1 MSGRGRRAALPPT
14 GYRRA
19 PVIDADGLV
28 VRPVSGAGAELGVWD
43 FRDCPG
49 PEDFR
54 RPLVAAL
61 VEQGRDW
68 DSADTW
74 RSQARMLRMFFREAA
89 AADPPI
95 ASAGQVTTDWWKAWV
110 GDAHNRRVLAAVL
123 RRVPDL
129 PEVTRV
135 FMEKPQRQSAARR
148 VRGSKQ
154 AHTRAELTTV
164 RAAAAATVRAGRLR
178 IAANTALLE
187 RWRTGRIDRGDPD
200 RVLGELL
207 DVLAR
212 TGDLPR
218 EQGKG
223 QQVARLVERA
233 FGYQGTPAALTRTAC
248 PGRQPPP
255 PGPRGPEGVPDLQP

>member
-1 MSGRGRRAALPPT
+1 M
-14 GYRRA
+14 
-19 PVIDADGLV
+19 
-28 VRPVSGAGAELGVWD
+28 
-43 FRDCPG
+43 
-49 PEDFR
+49 
-54 RPLVAAL
+54 
-61 VEQGRDW
+61 
-68 DSADTW
+68 
-74 RSQARMLRMFFREAA
+74 
-89 AADPPI
+89 
-95 ASAGQVTTDWWKAWV
+95 
-110 GDAHNRRVLAAVL
+110 LAAVL

-148 VRGSKQ
+148 VGGSKQ

-164 RAAAAATVRAGRLR
+164 RAAAAAARAGRLR

-223 QQVARLVERA
+223 QQVTRLVERA
-233 FGYQGTPAALTRTAC
+233 FGTRA
-248 PGRQPPP
+248 PRQ
-255 PGPRGPEGVPDLQP
+255 R